1 LGTYES
7 GDRSPTSGR
16 WRYGQEKLVKVEEG
30 KIIPIHRFIELKTDD
45 EGELVGFA
53 PTPSLRLT
61 GEDK

>member
-1 LGTYES
+1 VGNKTN
-7 GDRSPTSGR
+7 
-16 WRYGQEKLVKVEEG
+16 GQEKLVKVEEG